1 MNELKDIDFMQY
13 VGSLEN
19 QYIIG
24 LSSIKDDIYAR
35 IQSGVDHFGDEMP
48 WEKSHDKFRMRE
60 GEVTIWA
67 GINGHGKSMVLS
79 HVIAHLLKST
89 TCLIAS
95 LEMPLAATGQRMVRQ
110 MIGTDA
116 PSKEF
121 VDKALHWTDDKLWVY
136 DQLDSVETERIYG
149 MVVYSLKELGI
160 KHIVID
166 SLMKCGVDDDD
177 YNGQKAFVDR
187 LCWAAKTY
195 KGHIHL
201 VHHIRKTKSEEEMP
215 DKFDVLGASALTNLV
230 DNLVLVHR
238 NKKKENTPEAQ
249 RDDEKE
255 YDAQLFIAK
264 QRHGEW
270 EGKFNLWFDKTS
282 QQYTPNS
289 RRRKEHFSFK
299 DAPCDEAEDM
309 GADKNRHVPKF
320 DGDALWQ
327 L

>member
-1 MNELKDIDFMQY
+1 MNELKDIDFMEYVGKLESQY
-13 VGSLEN
+13 VVR
-19 QYIIG
+19 
-24 LSSIKDDIYAR
+24 LSDMKDEIYDR
-35 IQSGVDHFGDEMP
+35 MESGVSEYGDGLP
-48 WEKSHDKFRMRE
+48 WNKTHEKFRLRE

-79 HVIAHLLKST
+79 HVIAHLLKDT

-95 LEMPLAATGQRMVRQ
+95 LEMPIAATGQRMARQ
-110 MIGTDA
+110 MTGIESPTRDYL
-116 PSKEF
+116 E
-121 VDKALHWTDDKLWVY
+121 KALDWTDDRLWVY
-136 DQLDSVETERIYG
+136 DQLDSIETERIYG
-149 MVVYSLKELGI
+149 MVVYALKELGI

-195 KGHIHL
+195 KGHMHL

-215 DKFDVLGASALTNLV
+215 DKFDVLGSSALTNLV

-238 NKKKENTPEAQ
+238 NKRKENTP
-249 RDDEKE
+249 DSKKGDNFDGNN

-270 EGKFNLWFDKTS
+270 EGKFNLWFDKPS
-282 QQYTPNS
+282 QQYTPGSN
-289 RRRKEHFSFK
+289 RAKEYFDFSDK
-299 DAPCDEAEDM
+299 KADM
-309 GADKNRHVPKF
+309 GADKARHVPKF
-320 DGDALWQ
+320 AGDELWK